1 MSSYCRLANCGAS
14 QATKIRCLSRCSAYI
29 ISTPLHTINM
39 PAVEIEGLESVV
51 GVTVAFLALY
61 FVFLVGQAFIKF
73 YLFFAAKAK
82 DPKASFGKIKYAS
95 TDPLARLADRT
106 AGNMLEQS
114 IIFLTSL
121 WLCALF
127 ESPSYAARLGR
138 LWLLFRCAYPFLFL
152 KGVWIQLSTIPGYIL
167 ISMLIAPVAWK
178 ATYMI

>member
-1 MSSYCRLANCGAS
+1 MPDHPNE
-14 QATKIRCLSRCSAYI
+14 KLSVNS
-29 ISTPLHTINM
+29 ISFLTSLFTECQTSLQFAM
-39 PAVEIEGLESVV
+39 PAVALEGFESVV

-61 FVFLVGQAFIKF
+61 YVFLVGQACTKF
-73 YLFFAAKAK
+73 YLYSSAKTK

-114 IIFLTSL
+114 VLFLTSL

-127 ESPSYAARLGR
+127 ESPSYAARLGW

-152 KGVWIQLSTIPGYIL
+152 KGVLITLSTIPGYIL
-167 ISMLIAPVAWK
+167 ITMLIAPVAWK